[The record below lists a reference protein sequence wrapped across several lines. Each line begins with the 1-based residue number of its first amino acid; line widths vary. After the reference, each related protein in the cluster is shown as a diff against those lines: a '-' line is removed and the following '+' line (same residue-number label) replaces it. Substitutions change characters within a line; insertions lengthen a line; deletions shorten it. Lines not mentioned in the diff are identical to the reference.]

1 MALNPIGPG
10 QLPCSACQLRRGG
23 LLNDGPLRCP
33 AKRLYRPW
41 SRGLASQSP
50 QHAQCSPALAGACHS
65 QQRPSRTRALRIP
78 QRSKHCLTSICSTAA
93 SASDLT
99 ASQPASSEGSG
110 NPASSPSTSQPQAD
124 TQPGFLYQLF
134 ARFHLEAKIR
144 EQDYMQSMTSLWR
157 HLFARTRAS
166 TARSVFLTW
175 LGLPFLV
182 NYLNVRFFV
191 QLLAGFHRERIIRLR
206 LLRWVARRSAVLKLS
221 KASQADPANADK

>member
-1 MALNPIGPG
+1 MGISTIGPG

-23 LLNDGPLRCP
+23 LPVCFP
-33 AKRLYRPW
+33 ASRVCRPW
-41 SRGLASQSP
+41 SPGLASQLPEQVLYTS
-50 QHAQCSPALAGACHS
+50 ALAGACKN
-65 QQRPSRTRALRIP
+65 QQRPSRPRGLRSL
-78 QRSKHCLTSICSTAA
+78 QRPKQLFTSICSTAA
-93 SASDLT
+93 SAGDLT
-99 ASQPASSEGSG
+99 AIESESSGSPDLPASSL
-110 NPASSPSTSQPQAD
+110 NTSQPKAD
-124 TQPGFLYQLF
+124 TQPNFLYQLF

-157 HLFARTRAS
+157 HLFARAHAS

-191 QLLAGFHRERIIRLR
+191 QLLAGFHRERVIRLR